1 MFWTDL
7 MMGAIL
13 MLTGW
18 MVYKFPKLISGVN
31 TMSKERLSKVDL
43 DGLRRVVRN
52 ALLISGAVMLLLGG
66 LSTLVHIP
74 EGIHF
79 ALMMAVIF
87 AMVVAVILLS
97 RRYDAGMQGEAGR
110 KERRKS
116 RIALIVVA
124 VILLSTVIFYFVG
137 TKPATVEVSE
147 DYITAKGGGYSAS
160 IAMNDITEVNVLTDW
175 PDFPIRTNGV
185 ATDDVGI
192 GHFRKKGGERCM
204 LFVCTEGGPL
214 LEVRTADGKLYYLN
228 CATEEETLA
237 MIEKV
242 KSVIRSRQTTGYN
255 DTHTLCPHGG
265 ETSAISQAQR
275 RIPKA
280 WEIAGQARN
289 EGYGVNL
296 VVFRHCEASFREN
309 GRSNPEKKLMP
320 WIASSCLPAMTQS
333 VSNKTIIL

>member
-204 LFVCTEGGPL
+204 LFVCTDGGPL

-228 CATEEETLA
+228 CATEEETLE
-237 MIEKV
+237 MIAKV

-265 ETSAISQAQR
+265 GTVIPRKRNAISQAR
-275 RIPKA
+275 RRSPNA

-296 VVFRHCEASFREN
+296 VVSRHCEE
-309 GRSNPEKKLMP
+309 RSNPDHEP
-320 WIASSCLPAMTQS
+320 VSWIASSCLLAMTQS